1 VLSGSRGKITIYIL
15 QVVVRIKFRL
25 DLTNSRLDFF
35 ISKSSEMPYGITF
48 WRIFG
53 YSISDTTISHFFI
66 EK

>member
-1 VLSGSRGKITIYIL
+1 M
-15 QVVVRIKFRL
+15 RIKFRL

-66 EK
+66 EKKKIDLKLTIFYET